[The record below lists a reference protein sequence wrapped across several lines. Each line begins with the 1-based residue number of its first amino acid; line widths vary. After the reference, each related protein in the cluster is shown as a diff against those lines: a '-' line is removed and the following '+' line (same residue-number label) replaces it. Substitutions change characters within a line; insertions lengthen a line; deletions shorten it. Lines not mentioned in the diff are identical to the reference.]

1 MINNFF
7 FLIKIIRVFKRH
19 ALLNLISSSIR
30 FKILFRIFTEIIA
43 IGTFKDQTI
52 SKEKNGIR
60 IAKALNELGPSF
72 VKLGQ
77 LISTRPDIV
86 GNEIAEDLSL
96 LRDNLPPFSQSE
108 AIKIIESELGNKIEA
123 IFQNFSEPIA
133 AASIAQVHYGEIV
146 EGGKTISVA
155 IKVLRPNIDTIIY
168 QEMERLE
175 WLTSFMENFSEF
187 KRLRP
192 KSIIRKAKEV
202 IKFELDLR
210 YEAAAASELSENTK
224 IDETFYVPKIYW
236 EKVSKR
242 VLTMEK
248 VNGTPAD
255 KIKTLIDNN
264 FNIKKSASNL
274 IVNFLRQAIRDGYFH
289 ADLHQGN
296 LFLNKEGN
304 LLAVDFGIMGRLDK
318 KNRKY
323 LAEIIYGFIR
333 QDYLHIAKIHKEA
346 GLIDN
351 NVSTEDFSQAL
362 RSIGEPII
370 NQKAKNISMGNVL
383 VQLFDITKQ
392 FNMSLQPQLLLL
404 QKTMI
409 TVEGVARKLDP
420 EINFWD
426 VSKPEIEKWLK
437 DELGIK
443 NRLKQTQETLEALS
457 RTMPDIPDFISR
469 ADLAFETIVN
479 NDQNKHGS
487 ISSLKYYVLLSA
499 VVIVGLMYFL

>member
-192 KSIIRKAKEV
+192 KSIIQKAKEV

-248 VNGTPAD
+248 INGIPAD
-255 KIKTLIDNN
+255 KIKKLIDDN

-426 VSKPEIEKWLK
+426 ISKPEIEKWLK

-443 NRLKQTQETLEALS
+443 NRLKQTQEALEALS

>member
-123 IFQNFSEPIA
+123 IFQNFSKPIA

-192 KSIIRKAKEV
+192 KSIIQKAKEV

-255 KIKTLIDNN
+255 KIKKLIDNN

-443 NRLKQTQETLEALS
+443 NRLKQTQEALEALS

-479 NDQNKHGS
+479 NDQSKHGS

-499 VVIVGLMYFL
+499 VAIFGLIYFL

>member
-1 MINNFF
+1 
-7 FLIKIIRVFKRH
+7 
-19 ALLNLISSSIR
+19 
-30 FKILFRIFTEIIA
+30 
-43 IGTFKDQTI
+43 
-52 SKEKNGIR
+52 
-60 IAKALNELGPSF
+60 
-72 VKLGQ
+72 
-77 LISTRPDIV
+77 
-86 GNEIAEDLSL
+86 
-96 LRDNLPPFSQSE
+96 
-108 AIKIIESELGNKIEA
+108 
-123 IFQNFSEPIA
+123 
-133 AASIAQVHYGEIV
+133 
-146 EGGKTISVA
+146 
-155 IKVLRPNIDTIIY
+155 
-168 QEMERLE
+168 
-175 WLTSFMENFSEF
+175 
-187 KRLRP
+187 
-192 KSIIRKAKEV
+192 
-202 IKFELDLR
+202 
-210 YEAAAASELSENTK
+210 
-224 IDETFYVPKIYW
+224 
-236 EKVSKR
+236 
-242 VLTMEK
+242 MEK

-255 KIKTLIDNN
+255 KIKKLIDNN

-274 IVNFLRQAIRDGYFH
+274 IVNFLRQAIRDGYFP

-479 NDQNKHGS
+479 NDQSKHGS
-487 ISSLKYYVLLSA
+487 ISTLKYYVLLSA